1 MLKSLMER
9 CGGTQDLIEM
19 YQEEIERLKEER
31 RRFLCIA
38 YNAIVLDGLDQR
50 YDEEI
55 LLKEL
60 GCTKEEYDEI
70 MN

>member
-1 MLKSLMER
+1 MIESLMPRIVSTREI
-9 CGGTQDLIEM
+9 IEM
-19 YQEEIERLKEER
+19 YQEEIAKLTEER
-31 RRFLCIA
+31 NKFKTIA